1 MKQLLIF
8 LLTITTVAHSQV
20 VFNVPEIEVPVSE
33 YINLPVEIETSG
45 ETVGSLEFALN
56 FDSQYLEFENIT
68 VTAKAQEW
76 LTYTQDWEG
85 EKVRWG
91 GYDASFGNF
100 TISNTTE
107 LFTVRFKVIDQ
118 NWTEI
123 PITIGRKTAGTD
135 LGWDIDVDNTDGY
148 VNKMSLPF
156 DTQPIDGIYGIVYPV
171 PVKGPLTF
179 ELTVPDNG
187 LYTIRVITYNG
198 TLMKSTTRKFFSGYV
213 SFQMDLSDLASAI
226 YLLQVSNGRFVKT
239 FKIIKK

>member
-1 MKQLLIF
+1 MKPLLIF

-20 VFNVPEIEVPVSE
+20 VFNVPEIEVPVSD

-135 LGWDIDVDNTDGY
+135 LGWDINVDNTDGY
-148 VNKMSLPF
+148 VNKRMYAF
-156 DTQPIDGIYGIVYPV
+156 DTRPSDGIYGIVYPV
-171 PVKGPLTF
+171 PTIGPLTF
-179 ELTVPDNG
+179 DLTVPDNG
-187 LYTIRVITYNG
+187 MYLIKIVTYTGKI
-198 TLMKSTTRKFFSGYV
+198 MKETTKKFFSGYV
-213 SFQMDLSDLASAI
+213 SFQIDLSNLPSSI
-226 YLLQVSNGRFVKT
+226 YLLQVTNGKFVKT

>member
-1 MKQLLIF
+1 MKSLLIF
-8 LLTITTVAHSQV
+8 LLTLSTVAHSQV
-20 VFNVPEIEVPVSE
+20 VFNVPEIEVPVSD
-33 YINLPVEIETSG
+33 YINLPVEIETAG

-56 FDSQYLEFENIT
+56 FDSQFLQFEAIT

-107 LFTVRFKVIDQ
+107 LFTVRFKVINQ

-135 LGWDIDVDNTDGY
+135 LGWDIDVNNTDGY
-148 VNKMSLPF
+148 VNKRMSSF
-156 DTQPIDGIYGIVYPV
+156 ITQPTDGIYGIVYPV
-171 PVKGPLTF
+171 PVRGPLTF
-179 ELTVPDNG
+179 DLTVPDNDY
-187 LYTIRVITYNG
+187 YTIRVITYNG
-198 TLMKSTTRKFFSGYV
+198 RLMKSTTKKFFSGYV
-213 SFQMDLSDLASAI
+213 SFQMDLSNLASAI
-226 YLLQVSNGRFVKT
+226 YLLQVTNGRFIKT

>member
-1 MKQLLIF
+1 MRLLLIL

-20 VFNVPEIEVPVSE
+20 VFKVPEIEVPVSE

-91 GYDASFGNF
+91 GYDASFGDF

-118 NWTEI
+118 
-123 PITIGRKTAGTD
+123 KLD
-135 LGWDIDVDNTDGY
+135 
-148 VNKMSLPF
+148 
-156 DTQPIDGIYGIVYPV
+156 
-171 PVKGPLTF
+171 
-179 ELTVPDNG
+179 
-187 LYTIRVITYNG
+187 
-198 TLMKSTTRKFFSGYV
+198 
-213 SFQMDLSDLASAI
+213 
-226 YLLQVSNGRFVKT
+226 
-239 FKIIKK
+239 

>member
-1 MKQLLIF
+1 MGRLWCL
-8 LLTITTVAHSQV
+8 
-20 VFNVPEIEVPVSE
+20 
-33 YINLPVEIETSG
+33 
-45 ETVGSLEFALN
+45 
-56 FDSQYLEFENIT
+56 
-68 VTAKAQEW
+68 
-76 LTYTQDWEG
+76 
-85 EKVRWG
+85 
-91 GYDASFGNF
+91 FGDF

-156 DTQPIDGIYGIVYPV
+156 DTQPSDGIYGIVYPV
-171 PVKGPLTF
+171 PVSGPLTF
-179 ELTVPDNG
+179 ELTVPDNDF
-187 LYTIRVITYNG
+187 YTIRVITYNG

-239 FKIIKK
+239 FKIIKKWVKIKDFFRKLKTK